1 MTQVEHI
8 MLNFLTAAQQSLI
21 AATTPGTPEAE
32 FRWNVERA
40 TLAGMCAYLLDALHT
55 NDQGEADEVAVAL
68 ERHCADGE
76 PLADWVAEELNRRG
90 VEVESMIQ
98 QARVSAERSDPSKSS

>member
-1 MTQVEHI
+1 MSLVEHL
-8 MLNFLTAAQQSLI
+8 MLKFLTAAQQSVI
-21 AATTPGTPEAE
+21 AATTPGTPESE

-55 NDQGEADEVAVAL
+55 NDRGEADEVAVAL

-76 PLADWVAEELNRRG
+76 PLADWVAEELTRRG
-90 VEVESMIQ
+90 IEVESMIRQ
-98 QARVSAERSDPSKSS
+98 RDLGGSR